1 MLPRKH
7 PNLWLLA
14 LGCFI
19 LTGCQTETG
28 SEESSSWYKFGSTK
42 KTNATTAIPEN
53 RSDNNSTTK
62 PVDDHSPTGKDAVA
76 EPNAKADKTTQSQ
89 NQNNPMAQTAVDVK
103 NQVTTTDTL
112 GMNPSG
118 QSQSI
123 PPTTTPRLNLKTP
136 EMDLAK
142 KDNGNPINLQ
152 AKTNSETTRS
162 SHEVLSLP
170 EIAAQTGNNSGKSIP
185 GLNADDNS
193 KLRGK
198 MGGSLTLPELAD
210 DVVKKPNNLPSPNL
224 DFKTNPPNN
233 ASSRPL
239 GWDAF
244 NQPEKPQTTAN
255 SLSSKGLDDTVV
267 NRRKMPARLKLPGFT
282 DNDSRTSIPQPL
294 STPHLSDQNEI
305 APIPAVTPLQV
316 NVGDKVST
324 TNLAEPLHGPLI
336 EEARSLK
343 TTTPTSITLSI
354 GSKINS
360 PEVVAIAHLPEI
372 PQGNTN
378 STTTTARTPLP
389 PTGSDQLVTKSS
401 TPARPFRLS
410 DWVSDENLHEQWLV
424 KQNNKSA
431 EELAAREAE
440 QRLLREAMLKY
451 LIKENG
457 STPETAEKK

>member
-1 MLPRKH
+1 
-7 PNLWLLA
+7 

-42 KTNATTAIPEN
+42 KQNPLPATAENQSDNTATTKA
-53 RSDNNSTTK
+53 
-62 PVDDHSPTGKDAVA
+62 VDDHSPTGKDGIA
-76 EPNAKADKTTQSQ
+76 EPNAKVDKPPQSQ
-89 NQNNPMAQTAVDVK
+89 DQNKPVANTAVEVK
-103 NQVTTTDTL
+103 NQVTTTTDTS
-112 GMNPSG
+112 GMNPRG
-118 QSQSI
+118 QSQPV
-123 PPTTTPRLNLKTP
+123 PPTTTSGLNLKAS
-136 EMDLAK
+136 EMDSAK

-152 AKTNSETTRS
+152 AKTNSETALS
-162 SHEVLSLP
+162 SQEVLSLP
-170 EIAAQTGNNSGKSIP
+170 EIAAQTGNNSGKSIL
-185 GLNADDNS
+185 GLNASDDS

-210 DVVKKPNNLPSPNL
+210 GIIKKPNNIPSPNL
-224 DFKTNPPNN
+224 DFKTDSSNN
-233 ASSRPL
+233 ASSRSL
-239 GWDAF
+239 GWDVF
-244 NQPEKPQTTAN
+244 NQPEKPQTAAT
-255 SLSSKGLDDTVV
+255 SLSSRGLDDTAS

-282 DNDSRTSIPQPL
+282 DNDSRGSVSQTL
-294 STPHLSDQNEI
+294 STPHLSDQNES
-305 APIPAVTPLQV
+305 ASTLAATPLQV

-324 TNLAEPLHGPLI
+324 TNPAEPLHGPLI

-343 TTTPTSITLSI
+343 TTAPTSIALSI

-360 PEVVAIAHLPEI
+360 PEVVAIAHLPEV

-378 STTTTARTPLP
+378 STSTTAQTPLP

-410 DWVSDENLHEQWLV
+410 DWVTDESLHEQWLM

-451 LIKENG
+451 LVKENG